1 MKPKNT
7 SITTSR
13 GGEDVSGKSAAKA
26 SDLYC
31 KQEYVECNISRTPI
45 DVSVEFPK
53 NNAILDNVIK
63 MISLRRC
70 GKVAG

>member
-7 SITTSR
+7 SIITSR
-13 GGEDVSGKSAAKA
+13 GGEDVSGTSAAKA
-26 SDLYC
+26 SDRYC

-53 NNAILDNVIK
+53 NNAMLGNILK
-63 MISLRRC
+63 
-70 GKVAG
+70 